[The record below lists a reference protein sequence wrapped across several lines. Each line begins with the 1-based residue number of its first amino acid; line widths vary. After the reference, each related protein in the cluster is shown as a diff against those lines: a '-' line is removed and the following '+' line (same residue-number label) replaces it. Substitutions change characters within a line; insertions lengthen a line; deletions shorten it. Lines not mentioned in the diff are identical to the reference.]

1 MGSCTQKSKPP
12 LNLKSNQMAQLNNK
26 NLSRVMRGAHGASQ
40 SECLDKQSS
49 LDKEGKYLFHFVYI
63 GIIMCIN
70 LIKLFQLLIG
80 WLSKQKA

>member
-12 LNLKSNQMAQLNNK
+12 LNLKSNQMAQLNK

-49 LDKEGKYLFHFVYI
+49 LDKEG
-63 GIIMCIN
+63 
-70 LIKLFQLLIG
+70 
-80 WLSKQKA
+80 

>member
-12 LNLKSNQMAQLNNK
+12 LNLKSNQAHLNNK

-49 LDKEGKYLFHFVYI
+49 LDKEGKNLFHCVYLA
-63 GIIMCIN
+63 IIIPK
-70 LIKLFQLLIG
+70 IF
-80 WLSKQKA
+80 

>member
-12 LNLKSNQMAQLNNK
+12 LNLKSNQMAQLNK

-49 LDKEGKYLFHFVYI
+49 LDKEGKNLFHCVYI
-63 GIIMCIN
+63 IIFFCI
-70 LIKLFQLLIG
+70 
-80 WLSKQKA
+80 